1 MNSDNLFMTGAIDSE
16 VVTSD
21 IAYMRTVI
29 ANICFVGDPIQGNW
43 MLVDTGIAKCAD
55 AIKKYAEARFGRPPI
70 LILLT
75 HGHFDHVGNVIELA
89 SYWDVPIYAHE
100 KELPFLT
107 GKQDY
112 PPGDGSVGG
121 GMMAMIA
128 PMYPYKSIQLGNEI
142 QTLPA
147 DGTVPGMDEWRVI
160 PTPGHTPGHISLY
173 RDRDGVLIVGDAFI
187 TVKQESALAVMKQE
201 KELHGPPTYFTP
213 DWDMAR
219 ESVEL
224 LSTIPIQ
231 LAITG
236 HGVPIGGAELTEGL
250 QELALRFNEL
260 AVPKEGRY
268 VEKGNNNDI

>member
-1 MNSDNLFMTGAIDSE
+1 MNSDSLFMTGAIDTE
-16 VVTSD
+16 VVISD

-43 MLVDTGIAKCAD
+43 MLVDTGIAKCTD
-55 AIKKYAEARFGRPPI
+55 PIQRYAETRFGRPPI

-89 SYWDVPIYAHE
+89 EYWDVPIYAHE

-112 PPGDGSVGG
+112 PPADASVGG
-121 GMMAMIA
+121 GIMAMIA
-128 PMYPYKSIQLGNEI
+128 PLYPHKSIDLGDRI
-142 QTLPA
+142 QTLPT
-147 DGTVPGMDEWRVI
+147 DGSIPGMDEWRVI

-173 RDRDGVLIVGDAFI
+173 RERDEVLIVGDAFI
-187 TVKQESALAVMKQE
+187 TVKQESALAVMKQG

-213 DWDMAR
+213 DWDKAR

-224 LSTIPIQ
+224 LSTFPVQ

-236 HGVPIGGAELTEGL
+236 HGVPISGAELTDGL
-250 QELALRFNEL
+250 QKLALHFNEV
-260 AVPKEGRY
+260 AIPQEGRY
-268 VEKGNNNDI
+268 ID